1 MLQKKILLTFLFVI
15 FIIFLAT
22 SSYISLISPFDN
34 EDGPMT
40 SVSTVAAADP
50 SPITHSDIDFSSV
63 SISTSD
69 GSRLSVDYDL
79 STDNS
84 MPGTWTNYSVNINE
98 VTLRDEDESGGNNSE
113 TTKINV
119 GSDNF
124 KISSIITSLPEP
136 PTIFLF
142 GVGLIGLAGYGR
154 RKFKK

>member
-1 MLQKKILLTFLFVI
+1 MFQKKILLTFLFAI
-15 FIIFLAT
+15 FFIFLAT
-22 SSYISLISPFDN
+22 ASYISLISPFDN

-40 SVSTVAAADP
+40 SVSTVAAADT
-50 SPITHSDIDFSSV
+50 SPITYSDIDFSSV
-63 SISTSD
+63 SISD

-98 VTLRDEDESGGNNSE
+98 VTLKDEDESGGNNSE

>member
-1 MLQKKILLTFLFVI
+1 MFVI
-15 FIIFLAT
+15 FFIFLAT
-22 SSYISLISPFDN
+22 TSYISLISPFDN

-40 SVSTVAAADP
+40 SVTTVAAAKT

-63 SISTSD
+63 SISD

-84 MPGTWTNYSVNINE
+84 MPGTWANYSVNINE